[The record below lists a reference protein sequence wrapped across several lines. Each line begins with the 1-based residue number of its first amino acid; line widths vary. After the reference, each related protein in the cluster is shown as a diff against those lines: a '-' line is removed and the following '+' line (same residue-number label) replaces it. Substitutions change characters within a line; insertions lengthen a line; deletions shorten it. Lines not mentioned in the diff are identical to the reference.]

1 MEMNRRDAL
10 RMLAGTV
17 GASFAT
23 ALGSGRVAAQGA
35 EIPVGSLLDGTGPI
49 NIYGLPM
56 IDATKFAIDDIN
68 ASGGVLGKKLKL
80 IQVDAQSDN
89 QIYAQYATRLLV
101 EEKVAV
107 LMGGITSASREA
119 VRPVVDKY
127 RQVYF
132 YNEQYEGG
140 VCDKLVFCTGVT
152 PAQQL
157 GTLIPWTVQQYGKK
171 VYTLAADYNYGH
183 ISADWVKVFLTKA
196 GGTLVN
202 QEFIP
207 LDVVNFDS
215 VIRRVESARPDMVMS
230 LLVGG
235 NHIAFYRQF
244 AAAGLKAKIPV
255 VSATFGLGNEQVVL
269 APEEVEGLVVVY
281 PYFQEL
287 DNPINRE
294 WVPRWRQRYG
304 QAYAYVTDSACTVW
318 NGWHLW
324 AMAVNKAGSL
334 EREAVIKALEGGLRF
349 KSPEGEVTL
358 NPQSHHVVH
367 TVNLARVNDKRGF
380 TIVKTFPNVPP
391 SDTIEVCDLIKN
403 PNQATQ
409 YTPKF

>member
-1 MEMNRRDAL
+1 MDVNRRDAL
-10 RMLAGTV
+10 KILGGTV
-17 GASFAT
+17 GASFAA
-23 ALGSGRVAAQGA
+23 ALGSGRAAAQGS
-35 EIPVGSLLDGTGPI
+35 EIAVGSLLDGTGPI

-68 ASGGVLGKKLKL
+68 ANGGVLGKKLKL
-80 IQVDAQSDN
+80 IQLDAQSDN

-101 EEKVAV
+101 DDKVAV

-127 RQVYF
+127 KQVYF

-157 GTLIPWTVQQYGKK
+157 GTLIPWAVTQYGKK

-183 ISADWVKVFLTKA
+183 ISADWVKVFLAKA

-215 VIRRVESARPDMVMS
+215 VIRRIESDKPDVVMS

-244 AAAGLKAKIPV
+244 AAAGLKRKLPI

-287 DNPINRE
+287 DNALNRE

-304 QAYAYVTDSACTVW
+304 QTYAYVTDSACTVW

-324 AMAVNKAGSL
+324 AMAVSRAGSL
-334 EREAVIKALEGGLRF
+334 ERGAVIKALESGLTL

-367 TVNLARVNDKRGF
+367 TVNLARVNNKHGF
-380 TIVKTFPNVPP
+380 TLLKTFPNVPP
-391 SDTIEVCDLIKN
+391 SDTIQVCDLIKN
-403 PNQATQ
+403 PDQATQ

>member
-1 MEMNRRDAL
+1 MQLNRRDAL
-10 RMLAGTV
+10 KVLGGTV
-17 GASFAT
+17 GASFAA
-23 ALGSGRVAAQGA
+23 ALGAGRAAAQGG

-56 IDATKFAIDDIN
+56 IDATRFALDDIN
-68 ASGGVLGKKLKL
+68 ASGGVLGKRLKL
-80 IQVDAQSDN
+80 IQLDAQSDN

-101 EEKVAV
+101 EDRVAV

-127 RQVYF
+127 KQVYF

-157 GTLIPWTVQQYGKK
+157 GTLIPWAVAQYGKK

-183 ISADWVKVFLTKA
+183 ISADWVKVFLEKA

-215 VIRRVESARPDMVMS
+215 VIRRIESAKPDMVMS

-244 AAAGLKAKIPV
+244 AAAGLKRKIPI
-255 VSATFGLGNEQVVL
+255 VSATFGLGNEQFVL

-287 DNPINRE
+287 DNSMNRE

-304 QAYAYVTDSACTVW
+304 QTYAYVTDSACTVW

-324 AMAVNKAGSL
+324 AMAVNKARSL
-334 EREAVIKALEGGLRF
+334 ERAAVVQALESGLRF
-349 KSPEGEVTL
+349 RSPEGEITL

-391 SDTIEVCDLIKN
+391 ADTIEVCDLIKN